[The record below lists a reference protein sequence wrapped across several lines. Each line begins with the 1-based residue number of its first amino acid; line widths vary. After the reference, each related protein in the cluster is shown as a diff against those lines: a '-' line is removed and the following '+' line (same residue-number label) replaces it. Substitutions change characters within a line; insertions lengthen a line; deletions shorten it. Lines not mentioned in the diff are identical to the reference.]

1 MSDLEKAV
9 DYITRFLNDPT
20 KRTLLIKGYD
30 NDAKLK
36 ASLIA
41 LNKKF
46 KSGIVKTSSMG
57 SISRHFWDAFNKDVL
72 PRQVKSTSI
81 YKVGKMNLSISSY
94 VTHTKNNYYGNEN
107 TFSLFYPVQTALDN
121 EKRYYKLM
129 EEIANT
135 ESKKILILTTNEWS
149 IKNWSIESKVD
160 DILFLDV
167 ENDNPDLMRNLRY
180 NGAI

>member
-41 LNKKF
+41 LNETF

-57 SISRHFWDAFNKDVL
+57 SISRLFWDAFNKDVL

-81 YKVGKMNLSISSY
+81 YKIGKMNLSISSY

-121 EKRYYKLM
+121 ENKYIKLRK
-129 EEIANT
+129 EIANT

-149 IKNWSIESKVD
+149 IKNWDIENRVD
-160 DILFLDV
+160 DMFFFDV
-167 ENDNPDLMRNLRY
+167 ENDNPTLMSSLRSHRD
-180 NGAI
+180 I

>member
-36 ASLIA
+36 ASLVA
-41 LNKKF
+41 LNEIF
-46 KSGIVKTSSMG
+46 KNGIIKTSSMG
-57 SISRHFWDAFNKDVL
+57 SFSRHFWDAFNKDVL

-107 TFSLFYPVQTALDN
+107 TFSLFYPVQTVLDN
-121 EKRYYKLM
+121 ENKYIKLR

-149 IKNWSIESKVD
+149 IKNWDIENRVD
-160 DILFLDV
+160 DIFFFDV
-167 ENDNPDLMRNLRY
+167 ESDNPNLMSNLRN